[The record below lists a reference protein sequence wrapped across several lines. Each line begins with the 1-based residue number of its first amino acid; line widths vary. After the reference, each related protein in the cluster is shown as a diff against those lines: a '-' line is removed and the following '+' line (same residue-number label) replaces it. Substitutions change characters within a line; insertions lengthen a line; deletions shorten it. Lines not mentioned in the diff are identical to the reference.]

1 MIKSKQTKKVPQ
13 DGAGEKCK
21 ATHFTT
27 EKFVEV
33 CWVLYKKKTEKKD
46 IHSFKLINILHW
58 TCFFIKVVKLSGIK
72 L

>member
-33 CWVLYKKKTEKKD
+33 CWVLYKKKTEKK
-46 IHSFKLINILHW
+46 IFNLLN
-58 TCFFIKVVKLSGIK
+58 LSIFYTGRAFSLK
-72 L
+72 